1 MSLETSLQQILQQLN
16 PSISTDTFVFVAIN
30 NQSLL
35 KVLGYDPI
43 AFFKEPEGIT
53 LVLRKEEADNN
64 MLAYD
69 KELCRITFNAP
80 YHFECAGF
88 NAIIASHLQKQGLV
102 LPPLRLSTSVHY
114 SSIKTM
120 RTQRSKSYAPFS
132 KKFRASRHTN

>member
-1 MSLETSLQQILQQLN
+1 MSEETSLQQILQQLN

-53 LVLRKEEADNN
+53 LVLRKEDADNN
-64 MLAYD
+64 MLKYD

-88 NAIIASHLQKQGLV
+88 NAIIASALAKAGIGVTPLKTLYKRSLLV
-102 LPPLRLSTSVHY
+102 D
-114 SSIKTM
+114 
-120 RTQRSKSYAPFS
+120 
-132 KKFRASRHTN
+132 

>member
-35 KVLGYDPI
+35 KALGYDPI

-88 NAIIASHLQKQGLV
+88 NAIIASALAKAGIGVTPLKTLYKRSLLVDKDDAHTALEILRSVQQKVQG
-102 LPPLRLSTSVHY
+102 
-114 SSIKTM
+114 IK
-120 RTQRSKSYAPFS
+120 A
-132 KKFRASRHTN
+132 H